1 MPMSHFHKPHL
12 LFILA
17 FAAALPAFAADPPV
31 ARTVNVVDHD
41 FGLSLPDPYRWMEG
55 EDNAEFNAWLKVQGA
70 ASRTKLDALP
80 TLEDWR
86 KRLVAAAAGSTRH
99 GGHTLV
105 GERLF
110 FLRAAAGKENMLM
123 VREADGRE
131 RVLFDPNAA
140 PGGASISGYSVSP
153 DGGKVAINVGHG
165 GNEIGEIAIYDVAG
179 GERLADTPKPVWSE
193 FWASWLPDGSGFFYT
208 RMRDVAKGD
217 ADPVQ
222 GMGAYLHRLGQPQAA
237 DRLLA
242 RAGVDDALR
251 IAAHDFPVIEVT
263 PDSEWALLRIS
274 GARPSFR
281 LCVAPLARVLA
292 GDGAWRCL
300 VDDADNVQSAE
311 LHGDTLYLLSARQA
325 PNRRVLALDLGEP
338 SASVATAK
346 VVVPERADAVLTE
359 FGAARDGLY
368 LKSMRRGLDH
378 IERLDYAGGA
388 LQPVALPDEGT
399 VYLVRTDPRQDGALL
414 SLEGWTTPRKVYRHD
429 GLKLVDTGL
438 GVLGAPAYPGLVGE
452 EIEATSADG
461 TKVPLSVV
469 RRRDL
474 ALDGHAR
481 AIVEGYGGYGFSYQ
495 PFFHPVVLEWP
506 QAGNVLAVCHVRG
519 GGENGDAWRI
529 GGTGPN
535 KQRGVEDFI
544 ACAQELAKRGYSAP
558 ARTGSTGGSA
568 GGHLTGGAYTTAPE
582 AWGAMVVQSGVF
594 NVVRLLAAK
603 NGANQIAELGDPR
616 TEAGM
621 KQLLAMDPYQRVR
634 DGVKY
639 PPLLL
644 VTGAVDQRVAP
655 WNSGKFG
662 ARVMAAS
669 PGTPVW
675 FRTDDQFGHFAT
687 NANALALEWADI
699 FAFFDAKLAPPR

>member
-1 MPMSHFHKPHL
+1 MPMSHSHKPHL

-263 PDSEWALLRIS
+263 PGSEWALLRIS

-399 VYLVRTDPRQDGALL
+399 VYLVRTTRGRTARCCRWKVGPRRARSIAMTG
-414 SLEGWTTPRKVYRHD
+414 SNWWTPGW
-429 GLKLVDTGL
+429 GCW
-438 GVLGAPAYPGLVGE
+438 A
-452 EIEATSADG
+452 
-461 TKVPLSVV
+461 
-469 RRRDL
+469 RRRIR
-474 ALDGHAR
+474 AWSAR
-481 AIVEGYGGYGFSYQ
+481 RSK
-495 PFFHPVVLEWP
+495 PP
-506 QAGNVLAVCHVRG
+506 
-519 GGENGDAWRI
+519 
-529 GGTGPN
+529 
-535 KQRGVEDFI
+535 
-544 ACAQELAKRGYSAP
+544 AP
-558 ARTGSTGGSA
+558 
-568 GGHLTGGAYTTAPE
+568 TAP
-582 AWGAMVVQSGVF
+582 
-594 NVVRLLAAK
+594 RC
-603 NGANQIAELGDPR
+603 R
-616 TEAGM
+616 
-621 KQLLAMDPYQRVR
+621 
-634 DGVKY
+634 
-639 PPLLL
+639 
-644 VTGAVDQRVAP
+644 
-655 WNSGKFG
+655 
-662 ARVMAAS
+662 
-669 PGTPVW
+669 
-675 FRTDDQFGHFAT
+675 
-687 NANALALEWADI
+687 
-699 FAFFDAKLAPPR
+699 